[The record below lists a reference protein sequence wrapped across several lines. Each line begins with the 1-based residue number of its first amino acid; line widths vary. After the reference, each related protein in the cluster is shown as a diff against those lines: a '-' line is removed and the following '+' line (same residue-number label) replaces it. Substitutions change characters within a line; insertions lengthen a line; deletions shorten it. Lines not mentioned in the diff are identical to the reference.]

1 MSKDIVSL
9 SKRRK
14 NQLLNAQIV
23 RCLTNHNQPS
33 ASHTT
38 SLSHNCHIDRVSLL
52 NYSIAN
58 QIHND
63 QLSASSTDFDTPI
76 TQSNVFIHTGDAA
89 DIGTKRIAEYSS
101 SDSSNESFVETNRD
115 IPSTIDMSLADELRC
130 WTVQNNVS
138 HRSVNALLKIL
149 SLYGHSN
156 LPIDVRTL
164 MKTPRNSIRFSQ

>member
-1 MSKDIVSL
+1 MSKDIASL
-9 SKRRK
+9 SKRRR
-14 NQLLNAQIV
+14 NQLFNAQIA
-23 RCLTNHNQPS
+23 RCLTDHNQPS

-38 SLSHNCHIDRVSLL
+38 PLSHNCHIDRVNPL

-58 QIHND
+58 KIHND

-115 IPSTIDMSLADELRC
+115 IPSC
-130 WTVQNNVS
+130 
-138 HRSVNALLKIL
+138 
-149 SLYGHSN
+149 
-156 LPIDVRTL
+156 
-164 MKTPRNSIRFSQ
+164 